1 MALTDK
7 LSAIG
12 NAIRAKTGGT
22 ELLTLDAMPNEIAS
36 IQTGG
41 GGGDTI
47 PEEAFTVTGV
57 CIHRFANGAWDW
69 FIKQYG
75 NKITTVDISSAEG
88 LFENCRTLE
97 EIPFDINFV
106 KHTSAPSISPHLFYN
121 CNALKTLPNLSGTI
135 KSFYSCLRNCYNI
148 REIPESW
155 GIDIN
160 WDYINAN
167 IDWSNTR
174 LQEFFAYCY
183 SLRTIPEALIKRMYS
198 RSNST
203 NASLAGAFR
212 DCCCLDEIV
221 GVRGLNSNLTSNQWS
236 QTFNGCYRLKRLVF
250 DMDNGAPRVQEWKSQ
265 TIDLTYNIGFTSGP
279 TAQQYILSYNSGI
292 TADKF
297 VKDDASYQALK
308 NDPDWFSDALEY
320 SRYNHDSA
328 VETINSLPDT
338 SAYLA
343 TAGGTNTIK
352 FRGGS
357 GSSTDGGAIN
367 TMTEEEIAVASAKGW
382 TVTFV

>member
-41 GGGDTI
+41 GTI
-47 PEEAFTVTGV
+47 PEEAFTLTGV
-57 CIHRFANGAWDW
+57 CDHRFTNGAWDW

-75 NKITTVDISSAEG
+75 NKITTVDISSAVS
-88 LFENCRTLE
+88 LFDNCKTLE

-106 KHTSAPSISPHLFYN
+106 RRTSASSSSIQLFQY
-121 CNALKTLPNLSGTI
+121 CEALKTLPNLSGTI
-135 KSFYSCLRNCYNI
+135 KNFYFFLNSCRNV

-155 GIDIN
+155 GTDIN
-160 WDYINAN
+160 WDYINASEN
-167 IDWSNTR
+167 WMDAR
-174 LQEFFAYCY
+174 LQGFFLFCY

-198 RSNST
+198 KST
-203 NASLAGAFR
+203 SVNAGLIDGFR
-212 DCCCLDEIV
+212 YCCCLDEIV
-221 GVRGLNSNLTSNQWS
+221 GVRGLNSILTSNQWKG
-236 QTFNGCYRLKRLVF
+236 TFERCFRLKRLVF

-265 TIDLTYNIGFTSGP
+265 IIDLTYNVGFTSDT
-279 TAQQYILSYNSGI
+279 TAQQYILNYNSGI
-292 TADKF
+292 TADKC
-297 VKDDASYQALK
+297 VSDDTTYQALK
-308 NDPDWFSDALEY
+308 DDPDWYTNDIAY

-343 TAGGTNTIK
+343 TAGGTNTIRFK
-352 FRGGS
+352 GDS

-367 TMTEEEIAVASAKGW
+367 TMTEAEIAVAAAKGW

>member
-36 IQTGG
+36 IETGG
-41 GGGDTI
+41 GTI
-47 PEEAFTVTGV
+47 PEEAFTLTGV
-57 CIHRFANGAWDW
+57 CDHRFTNGAWDW

-75 NKITTVDISSAEG
+75 YKITTVDISSAVS
-88 LFENCRTLE
+88 LFDNCKTLE

-106 KHTSAPSISPHLFYN
+106 RRTSASSSSIQLFQY

-135 KSFYSCLRNCYNI
+135 KNFYFFLNSCHNV

-155 GIDIN
+155 GTDIN
-160 WDYINAN
+160 WDYINASKN
-167 IDWSNTR
+167 WTEAR
-174 LQEFFAYCY
+174 LQGFFLFCY

-198 RSNST
+198 EST
-203 NASLAGAFR
+203 SVNAGLIDAFR
-212 DCCCLDEIV
+212 YCCCLDEIV
-221 GVRGLNSNLTSNQWS
+221 GVRGLNSTLTSNQWKG
-236 QTFNGCYRLKRLVF
+236 TFERCFRLKRLVF

-265 TIDLTYNIGFTSGP
+265 MIDLTYNVGFTSDT
-279 TAQQYILSYNSGI
+279 TAQQYILNYNSGI
-292 TADKF
+292 TADKC
-297 VKDDASYQALK
+297 VSDDTTYQALK
-308 NDPDWFSDALEY
+308 NDPDWYTNDIAY

-343 TAGGTNTIK
+343 TAGGTNTIRFK
-352 FRGGS
+352 GSS

-367 TMTEEEIAVASAKGW
+367 TMTEEEIAVAAAKGW

>member
-12 NAIRAKTGGT
+12 NAIRAKTGRT

-36 IQTGG
+36 IETGG
-41 GGGDTI
+41 GTI
-47 PEEAFTVTGV
+47 PEEAFTLTGV
-57 CIHRFANGAWDW
+57 CDHRFTNGAWDW

-75 NKITTVDISSAEG
+75 DKITTVDISSAVS
-88 LFENCRTLE
+88 LFDNCKTLE

-106 KHTSAPSISPHLFYN
+106 RRTSASSSSIQLFQY

-135 KSFYSCLRNCYNI
+135 KNFYFFLNSCYNV

-155 GIDIN
+155 GTDIN
-160 WDYINAN
+160 WDYINASKN
-167 IDWSNTR
+167 WMEAR
-174 LQEFFAYCY
+174 LQGFFLFCY

-198 RSNST
+198 KST
-203 NASLAGAFR
+203 SVNAGLIDAFR
-212 DCCCLDEIV
+212 YCCCLDEIV
-221 GVRGLNSNLTSNQWS
+221 GVRGLNSTLTSNQWRG
-236 QTFNGCYRLKRLVF
+236 TFERCFRLKRLVF
-250 DMDNGAPRVQEWKSQ
+250 DMDNGAPRAQEWKSQ
-265 TIDLTYNIGFTSGP
+265 IIDLTYNVGFTSDT
-279 TAQQYILSYNSGI
+279 TAQQYILNYNSGI
-292 TADKF
+292 TADKC
-297 VKDDASYQALK
+297 VSDDTTYQALK
-308 NDPDWFSDALEY
+308 DDPDWYTNNIAY

-343 TAGGTNTIK
+343 TAGGTNTIRFK
-352 FRGGS
+352 GDS

-367 TMTEEEIAVASAKGW
+367 TMTEEEIAVAAVKGW
-382 TVTFV
+382 TVAFV